1 MPLAIRQ
8 VVTVQAAGVL
18 EVRSPDLRPGDQAE
32 VTVVVTP
39 KSQDASQS
47 SSRRDWRDLAG
58 AINSSD
64 PHGADNE
71 RIDADLA
78 NEYYHGGGGSPEAKS

>member
-1 MPLAIRQ
+1 MSLAIKQ

-18 EVRSPDLRPGDQAE
+18 EVRSPDLHPGDQAE

-39 KSQDASQS
+39 KSNQTTQPPTGG
-47 SSRRDWRDLAG
+47 DWRDLAG
-58 AINSSD
+58 AINSAD
-64 PHGADNE
+64 PCGSDNE

-78 NEYYHGGGGSPEAKS
+78 NEYQHGAAAHPKA